1 MLCDESLLLLLNG
14 QYEASFKKITLIREM
29 IGRVCLLEGEGAKYV
44 CKLYPSFYES
54 RAVLSLIHI

>member
-29 IGRVCLLEGEGAKYV
+29 IGRVCLLEGDGAKYV
-44 CKLYPSFYES
+44 CKLYPSF
-54 RAVLSLIHI
+54 L